1 MSFVI
6 TAYVREGIVMAS
18 DSRLTLNA
26 MQDLPSQGPQVV
38 QLAVAQ
44 SDSNYKTFL
53 ALDRY
58 GISTCGAADIG
69 GVPIAGFI
77 ESFIAEGVERHKYE
91 IDAIPKELL
100 LYFRSMSHPPASTFH
115 IAGYK
120 QVNHLLEQQ
129 VWVVS
134 VGDNTTTR
142 LNPKGEYSISWS
154 GEGDVM
160 ARLLLPAAQADQQGK
175 HSPFPQFNIPYQFFT
190 LQDAI
195 DFCIYSVRTTIET
208 IRFQPRPKSVG
219 GPIDVL
225 VIKPTGATWVQ
236 KKELRGEH

>member
-1 MSFVI
+1 MSFII

-26 MQDLPSQGPQVV
+26 TQTAPQGGPQVV
-38 QLAVAQ
+38 QLAVGQ

-53 ALDRY
+53 AQGSY
-58 GISTCGAADIG
+58 GISICGAAEIE

-77 ESFIAEGVERHKYE
+77 ESFISERIERHKYE
-91 IDAIPKELL
+91 IDSIPKEILS
-100 LYFRSMSHPPASTFH
+100 YFRSMKNPPAAHFH
-115 IAGYK
+115 ICGYK
-120 QVNHLLEQQ
+120 VVNHVPEQQ
-129 VWVVS
+129 AWLVS
-134 VGDNTTTR
+134 VGENTFRR
-142 LNPKGEYSISWS
+142 LNPKGELAVTWS
-154 GEGDVM
+154 GESDVM
-160 ARLLLPAAQADQQGK
+160 ARLLLRAAHIDEKGEHK
-175 HSPFPQFNIPYQFFT
+175 PFPQMMIPYQFFT

-225 VIKPTGATWVQ
+225 VIKPNGASWVQ
-236 KKELRGEH
+236 RKELHGSN